1 MFWTKFDPT
10 ATFVR
15 ASVRI
20 VGLNGVEWL
29 GMALDTGSN
38 RTVLGELAAIRM
50 GYDLLSAPTV
60 RIVTAS
66 GVAEARLI
74 RVRQIFAL
82 GISVDEFP
90 VLVMPLPTQLR
101 ADGLLGLDF
110 LRRRN
115 LLCNFDKGIL
125 LTLAFLPQF
134 PSPPCCLRSNLRC
147 AVKLAAFT
155 PLQRSLSHRRRGSLQ
170 TTSPPP
176 CASVLGRRLERQ
188 TPVRQN

>member
-1 MFWTKFDPT
+1 MSWTRFDPT

-15 ASVRI
+15 APVRI

-29 GMALDTGSN
+29 GMALDTGSD
-38 RTVLGELAAIRM
+38 RTVLGELAAIRL

-82 GISVDEFP
+82 GIAVDEFP

-115 LLCNFDKGIL
+115 LFCNFDKGIL
-125 LTLAFLPQF
+125 LTLPF
-134 PSPPCCLRSNLRC
+134 S
-147 AVKLAAFT
+147 
-155 PLQRSLSHRRRGSLQ
+155 RSLLHRLTLSAQIFAAL
-170 TTSPPP
+170 
-176 CASVLGRRLERQ
+176 
-188 TPVRQN
+188 